1 MSGRGLCVPAVIS
14 PASLSVAPLSPL
26 FFHFS
31 RHARLKRLM
40 REMRMRRA
48 THLLHGCMCMC
59 MSCARTLAAR
69 RPRAACRDTR
79 HTTHRPRARDA
90 RATTTDQRPPTVVA
104 HTHTGHSP
112 GALRQRRSYGSL
124 EQTRVRDVAIA
135 AHHTAHS
142 PDVALVARSVA
153 SSVSVR
159 LDRSNHH
166 EDPLGQ
172 SLSVGDPRLPTLEA
186 VSARGRIAHP
196 STTWGL
202 RTEVSGIS
210 IALSLGRERWSVLP
224 VLRVWESIELAGSGY
239 LLVTVATCG
248 GVAASPH
255 AHGRRVAI

>member
-1 MSGRGLCVPAVIS
+1 MLRSQHTTLHTPPTWRLCV
-14 PASLSVAPLSPL
+14 
-26 FFHFS
+26 
-31 RHARLKRLM
+31 
-40 REMRMRRA
+40 
-48 THLLHGCMCMC
+48 
-59 MSCARTLAAR
+59 
-69 RPRAACRDTR
+69 
-79 HTTHRPRARDA
+79 
-90 RATTTDQRPPTVVA
+90 
-104 HTHTGHSP
+104 
-112 GALRQRRSYGSL
+112 
-124 EQTRVRDVAIA
+124 
-135 AHHTAHS
+135 
-142 PDVALVARSVA
+142 VARSVA